1 MWENENQVVMQ
12 VEILQQSKRA
22 IVLRPLKIVGDL
34 VNHKCYVNVMYMY
47 KKEIPPR
54 DLLDKYRIIIHGI
67 IFNIGEAG
75 IVKVKATNN
84 VTWPIY
90 SLSLINNV
98 YYYCATMI
106 CVNLNH
112 MHVYTQQPSKYLNRE
127 ACMVCIIVY
136 HCFIH
141 KCELHRDNKFAIE
154 NYIT

>member
-1 MWENENQVVMQ
+1 MLC
-12 VEILQQSKRA
+12 IC
-22 IVLRPLKIVGDL
+22 I
-34 VNHKCYVNVMYMY
+34 

-84 VTWPIY
+84 VTWLIY

-98 YYYCATMI
+98 YYYCATII
-106 CVNLNH
+106 CINLNH

-127 ACMVCIIVY
+127 ACTVCIFVSY
-136 HCFIH
+136 TSVNC
-141 KCELHRDNKFAIE
+141 IE
-154 NYIT
+154 ITSLQLKII